1 LAQGILLHELVAE
14 GTCVSPTMADST
26 KTEEPKDKVN
36 ATGQPEGDTQQPA
49 VPKVLFVLGGPGAG
63 KGTQCTNIVENFK
76 SWAHISAGDC
86 LRAERQ
92 DPSSADGELINTF
105 IKEGQIVPVR
115 ITVKLLQK
123 AMAAHAKDGKTHFLI
138 DGYPRNLDNV
148 EGWEQNVG
156 DAAKVCG
163 VLFFDANEE
172 ELEKRLLSRG
182 QTSGRVDDNLESIRK
197 RFKTYEAE
205 TMPIINR
212 YKQESKVYTI
222 DGLPPAEDVWKVTQQ
237 IISEI
242 EKAE

>member
-1 LAQGILLHELVAE
+1 MAE
-14 GTCVSPTMADST
+14 ST
-26 KTEEPKDKVN
+26 NAEEPPKKRNKTD
-36 ATGQPEGDTQQPA
+36 

-63 KGTQCTNIVENFK
+63 KGTQCTNIVENFR

-105 IKEGQIVPVR
+105 IKEGKIVPVR

-123 AMAAHAKDGKTHFLI
+123 AMAAHATEGKTHFLI

-156 DAAKVCG
+156 NAAKVCG
-163 VLFFDANEE
+163 VLFFDAKEE
-172 ELEKRLLSRG
+172 ELEARLLSRG

-222 DGLPPAEDVWKVTQQ
+222 DGMPPPEEVWKVTQE
-237 IISEI
+237 IIAQV
-242 EKAE
+242 EKED